1 MDEFPEKCPN
11 GLSHPQT
18 KFMTKLQDQNVHS
31 EYENKC
37 AKLRKKQKL
46 STFLQKYIFGKIP
59 FGKTHLGEK
68 KYIKKYS
75 FRKSPFRKYTFQNT
89 LLENMRL

>member
-1 MDEFPEKCPN
+1 MSKRPFTPPPLPRFRKE
-11 GLSHPQT
+11 T

-46 STFLQKYIFGKIP
+46 STFLQKYTLGKIP

-68 KYIKKYS
+68 
-75 FRKSPFRKYTFQNT
+75 NT
-89 LLENMRL
+89 